1 MKGPEGMC
9 DNLPETVFPGSSE
22 IFASRKRQ
30 GEGRLACA
38 LSCIEVAVSSAASGS
53 NWHQAEGLQN
63 VLNVM

>member
-1 MKGPEGMC
+1 MANMRGPEGMC

-38 LSCIEVAVSSAASGS
+38 LSCIVDGFFFKVAMSKKI
-53 NWHQAEGLQN
+53 NK
-63 VLNVM
+63 

>member
-38 LSCIEVAVSSAASGS
+38 LSCLVDGFFFKVALSSAASGS
-53 NWHQAEGLQN
+53 N
-63 VLNVM
+63 